1 VDAARESEQYATI
14 SEYELLERQDV
25 VEAVTSESDT
35 FDREHELES
44 VTEEYERFERTPERE
59 SVLEDDERFKMERVL
74 DTEKPDE
81 LIVIEK
87 ENDDPK
93 LWLRHSRQS
102 WWTNSNWK
110 KTR

>member
-1 VDAARESEQYATI
+1 M
-14 SEYELLERQDV
+14 
-25 VEAVTSESDT
+25 
-35 FDREHELES
+35 DREHELES
-44 VTEEYERFERTPERE
+44 VTEEYESFERKPQRE
-59 SVLEDDERFKMERVL
+59 SVLEDTEQFKLERVL

-102 WWTNSNWK
+102 WWTNSNWN